1 MLYVTLIILIIALRA
16 MVGMRNSRAHGAAVR
31 NTRRVVLPHG
41 GRKEYRARANALEG
55 R

>member
-1 MLYVTLIILIIALRA
+1 MLYIALIVLIIALRA
-16 MVGMRNSRAHGAAVR
+16 MINIRNSRAHGAAVR
-31 NTRRVVLPHG
+31 KTSRAVIPHG